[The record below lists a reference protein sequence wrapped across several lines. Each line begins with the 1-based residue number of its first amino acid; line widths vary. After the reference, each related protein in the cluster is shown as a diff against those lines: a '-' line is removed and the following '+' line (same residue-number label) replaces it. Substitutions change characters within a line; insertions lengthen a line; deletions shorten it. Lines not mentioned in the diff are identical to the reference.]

1 MRKMFARRPALTWVS
16 SAAIIAAASIMTMG
30 AAAAPA
36 DTNAGSSAAAPDP
49 RINEIQVIGTHNS
62 YAIPADPRVMAIM
75 APRIAAL
82 TGAMLE
88 RLNPEQ
94 RAALAEEHPS
104 GISDFRT
111 TLDYVQMPIEAQLR
125 SGARSLEFD
134 LHPDPAGG
142 LYADPLPYQ
151 MLRKAG
157 EADLAP
163 IHTEALRQPGMKV
176 QHVADVDF
184 RSQCPAL
191 RDCLMIL
198 RQWSDANPAHSP
210 VFILLE
216 PKQGGLARAVP
227 GAAQVPPFDAAA
239 FAEVDRAIL
248 DVLGKDKVFTPDQL
262 RRDHPT
268 LEAAAKAGAWPRLSQ
283 AGGKF
288 VFLYLV
294 PGLDFARFAPYLDGT
309 PSLQG
314 RAAFVQGLPGMA
326 HTGFVLVDNALVKPE
341 RIPALVRQ
349 GYLVRT
355 RADIDTDEAR
365 RNDPRRRDQ
374 ALASGAQII
383 STDYLAARNVHG
395 NDYHVPLFA
404 AGWRCN
410 PVIGTC
416 RIRENGK

>member
-1 MRKMFARRPALTWVS
+1 MST
-16 SAAIIAAASIMTMG
+16 AIIAAASTISVG
-30 AAAAPA
+30 AAAAPDHPQA
-36 DTNAGSSAAAPDP
+36 DPHL
-49 RINEIQVIGTHNS
+49 NEIQVIGTHNS
-62 YAIPADPRVMAIM
+62 YAIPADPRVMALM

-82 TGAMLE
+82 TGAMME

-94 RAALAEEHPS
+94 RAALTEEHPS
-104 GISDFRT
+104 GISDLRT

-157 EADLAP
+157 ESDLAP
-163 IHTEALRQPGMKV
+163 IQTEALRLPGMKV

-184 RSQCPAL
+184 RSQCPAW
-191 RDCLMIL
+191 RDCLMTL
-198 RQWSDANPAHSP
+198 RQWSDANPGHSP

-216 PKQGGLARAVP
+216 PKQGGLARVFP

-239 FAEVDRAIL
+239 FAEVDRSIL
-248 DVLGKDKVFTPDQL
+248 SVLGSDKVFTPDQL
-262 RRDHPT
+262 RGGYPT
-268 LEAAAKAGAWPRLSQ
+268 LEAAAKAGAWPRLS
-283 AGGKF
+283 AVRGKF

-294 PGLDFARFAPYLDGT
+294 PGLDFARFSPYLDGT

-326 HTGFVLVDNALVKPE
+326 HTAFVLVDNALVKPD

-374 ALASGAQII
+374 ALASGAHVI
-383 STDYLAARNVHG
+383 STDYLTTPNVHG
-395 NDYHVPLFA
+395 NAYHVPPFA
-404 AGWRCN
+404 SGWRCN
-410 PVIGTC
+410 PVIGQCQTG
-416 RIRENGK
+416 EKAK